1 MFIIVGALVL
11 LAIFSALVM
20 FLFPKSTAKEETLV
34 VPDEECCGAHEV
46 CEVDL
51 TKLSEEIIYFEDEEL
66 DVFSKKDGNSYN
78 DDQIEQFREVLYTLK
93 KPEINDWL
101 HSLELREVEIPEIL
115 KAEVRMILAE

>member
-20 FLFPKSTAKEETLV
+20 FLFPKSTAKEETL
-34 VPDEECCGAHEV
+34 
-46 CEVDL
+46 
-51 TKLSEEIIYFEDEEL
+51 L